1 MLAVLRDKIKQSL
14 KYQCLFSFI
23 AGLSLAF
30 AYAPFG
36 YWPITII
43 VPAVWLTLMNKKPI
57 KSATLIVYCFGLG
70 WFAAGISWVHVSIA
84 QFGGMP
90 FIITLLLM
98 TLLCGYLAI
107 FPALACYLSS
117 KFTAKNTFS
126 VWLFPTFWLISEY
139 LRSVVLSGFPWLS
152 LGYSQIDSP
161 LAAFAPVIGEIG
173 ITFIMLI
180 LAVSLSQLLLKNQIA
195 KHLFVIST
203 LIIIN
208 LLLTIP
214 SWTHLQNKQIKVAL
228 IQGNIKQ
235 ELRWQPDQAWPA
247 MSKYL
252 DLTRKNYNADLIVWP
267 ESAVPQLEPLSQDY

>member
-1 MLAVLRDKIKQSL
+1 
-14 KYQCLFSFI
+14 
-23 AGLSLAF
+23 
-30 AYAPFG
+30 
-36 YWPITII
+36 
-43 VPAVWLTLMNKKPI
+43 
-57 KSATLIVYCFGLG
+57 
-70 WFAAGISWVHVSIA
+70 
-84 QFGGMP
+84 MP

-117 KFTAKNTFS
+117 KFSAKNTFS

-203 LIIIN
+203 LIVIN
-208 LLLTIP
+208 LLITMP
-214 SWTHLQNKQIKVAL
+214 NWTHLQNKQIKVAL

-252 DLTRKNYNADLIVWP
+252 DLTRKNYDADLIVWP
-267 ESAVPQLEPLSQDY
+267 ESAVPQLEPLSQDYLSMVNSAAAFNNSAIITGIQNYDLTT